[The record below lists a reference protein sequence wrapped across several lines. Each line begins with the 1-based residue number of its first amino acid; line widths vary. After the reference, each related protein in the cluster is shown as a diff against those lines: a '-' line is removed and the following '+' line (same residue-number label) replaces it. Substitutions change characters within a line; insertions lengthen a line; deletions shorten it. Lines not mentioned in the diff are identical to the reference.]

1 MQRTATATTKG
12 DEILRIEAKWRDRWE
27 ADRAAFVDTAKPAG
41 DGTYLLVMLPYPS
54 GDRLHV
60 GHARTYFLT
69 DGLHRFLR
77 QTGVTVFC
85 PMGWDAFGLPAE
97 NYAIQKGI
105 HPRTSTLANIAAMKE
120 QFRSWGVLY
129 DWTKEVTTCEPEY
142 YRWNQ
147 WFFLKLLEK
156 GLAVRRKSAV
166 NWCPSCETVLA
177 NEQAEG
183 GVCERCGTA
192 VVPRELEQWFLKI
205 TDYADS
211 LLDGLDTLGKWPEK
225 VVTMQRNW
233 IGRSTGADLDFAIP
247 SLNESVR
254 VFTTR
259 PDTVFGATALI
270 LAPEHALVPRLLE
283 GNPKR
288 PELETWVASV
298 RSQERIVREAEG
310 AEKDGR
316 DTGRTAINPFTGQQ
330 VPVWLANFVI
340 AAYGTGALMAVPAHD
355 TRDFEFAKKY
365 GIPIVKV
372 IEPEREDKRE
382 EFLRKN
388 EGTEDSLRREEGEAA
403 ARGCA
408 AASAG
413 AGAPPLARDH
423 SKKSSSDGAA
433 APTECYTGEGRLV
446 ASGPFSGKSSSSARE
461 LIAAEAA
468 RRGIGGPRVRYR
480 LRDWLISRQR
490 YWGTPIPM
498 IRCEKDGWVPV
509 PEQDLP
515 VVLPPDAPFT
525 GKGGNPLEKV
535 AAFVQTTCPSCGGP
549 ARRETDTMDTF
560 VDSSWYFLRYIDPK
574 NAAAPFDPAL
584 VKEWA
589 PVDQYIGGI
598 EHAIL
603 HLLYARFFTRILKD
617 LGLVTFEEPFSALF
631 NQGMITRL
639 SPTGRV
645 EKMSKSRGNS
655 VSLDAL
661 IAEKGADAVRAF
673 VLFLGPPEKDAEWSD
688 EGISGPERFLWR
700 VRSTVDRF
708 LATGADP
715 LALPA
720 KADTP
725 AARARHMAIKKVTED
740 FRAFSFHTAVAH
752 LMEFLNG
759 ATVLAN
765 DAGADA
771 GETAATLRTLVTLL
785 HPIAPHLSEEL
796 NERMGGKESLLASE
810 WPSFDPAL
818 AVQEVASIAVQVS
831 GKVRAEIKLLRGSSE
846 KEALAAAQAEAA
858 LSRWLD
864 GKQIVKTI
872 WVQDRLLN
880 IVVR

>member
-1 MQRTATATTKG
+1 MHPTPTATTKS
-12 DEILRIEAKWRDRWE
+12 DELLRVEAKWRARWE

-41 DGTYLLVMLPYPS
+41 EGTYLLVMLPYPS

-69 DGLHRFLR
+69 DALHRFLR
-77 QTGVTVFC
+77 QTGVTVLC

-147 WFFLKLLEK
+147 WFFLRLLEK
-156 GLAVRRKSAV
+156 GLAVRKKSAV
-166 NWCPSCETVLA
+166 NWCPSCLTVLA

-183 GVCERCGTA
+183 GVCERCKTP
-192 VVPRELEQWFLKI
+192 VVQRELEQWFLKI
-205 TDYADS
+205 TDYAER
-211 LLDGLDTLGKWPEK
+211 LLDGLDTLGRWPEK

-233 IGRSTGADLDFAIP
+233 IGKSTGADLDFAVP
-247 SLNESVR
+247 SLNETVR

-259 PDTVFGATALI
+259 PDTIFGATALI
-270 LAPEHALVPRLLE
+270 LAPEHALVSRLLE
-283 GNPKR
+283 GNPKKA
-288 PELETWVASV
+288 ELQAWVTSV
-298 RSQERIVREAEG
+298 RSQERIAREAEG

-316 DTGRTAINPFTGQQ
+316 DTGRKAINPFTGQEI
-330 VPVWLANFVI
+330 PVWLANFVI
-340 AAYGTGALMAVPAHD
+340 ADYGTGALMAVPAHD
-355 TRDFEFAKKY
+355 TRDYEFATKY

-372 IEPEREDKRE
+372 IEKE
-382 EFLRKN
+382 EKTGNLLGKK
-388 EGTEDSLRREEGEAA
+388 EGTGDFLRREEGE
-403 ARGCA
+403 GG
-408 AASAG
+408 G
-413 AGAPPLARDH
+413 AV
-423 SKKSSSDGAA
+423 S
-433 APTECYTGEGRLV
+433 ECYTGEGRLV
-446 ASGPFSGKSSSSARE
+446 ASGPFSAKSSSEARE
-461 LIAAEAA
+461 AIAAEAA
-468 RRGIGGPRVRYR
+468 KRGIGGPRVRYR

-498 IRCEKDGWVPV
+498 IHCEKDGWVPV
-509 PEQDLP
+509 PEKDLP
-515 VVLPPDAPFT
+515 VVLPADAPFT

-535 AAFVQTTCPSCGGP
+535 ASFVNTTCPSCGGP

-574 NAAAPFDPAL
+574 NDRAPFDPGL

-603 HLLYARFFTRILKD
+603 HLLYARFFCRLLKD

-639 SPTGRV
+639 SPAGRI

-655 VSLDAL
+655 VSLDSL
-661 IAEKGADAVRAF
+661 IAAKGADAVRAF

-700 VRSTVDRF
+700 VRGTIERF
-708 LATGADP
+708 LKTGADP
-715 LALPA
+715 QAQPA

-725 AARARHMAIKKVTED
+725 AARALHMAIKKITED

-752 LMEFLNG
+752 VMELLNG
-759 ATVLAN
+759 ATSIAAE
-765 DAGADA
+765 AGADG
-771 GETAATLRTLVTLL
+771 GEIATTLRTLVTLL
-785 HPIAPHLSEEL
+785 HPVAPHLSEEL
-796 NERMGGKESLLASE
+796 NERMGGKKSLLVSG

-818 AVQEVASIAVQVS
+818 AIEEVASIAVQIS
-831 GKVRAEIKLLRGSSE
+831 GKVRAELSVRRGSSE
-846 KEALAAAQAEAA
+846 KEVVAAAEANPA
-858 LSRWLD
+858 VARWLE
-864 GKQIVKTI
+864 GKQRVKTI

-880 IVVR
+880 IVVK

>member
-1 MQRTATATTKG
+1 MSSTTTTTKS
-12 DEILRIEAKWRDRWE
+12 DEILRIEAKWRGRWE

-41 DGTYLLVMLPYPS
+41 EGTYLLVMLPYPS

-69 DGLHRFLR
+69 DALHRFLR

-120 QFRSWGVLY
+120 QFRAWGVLY

-147 WFFLKLLEK
+147 WFFLRLLEK
-156 GLAVRRKSAV
+156 GLAVRKKSAV
-166 NWCPSCETVLA
+166 NWCPSCLTVLA

-183 GVCERCGTA
+183 GVCERCKTP
-192 VVPRELEQWFLKI
+192 VVQRELEQWFLKI
-205 TDYADS
+205 TDYAER
-211 LLDGLDTLGKWPEK
+211 LLEGLDTLRAWPEK

-233 IGRSTGADLDFAIP
+233 IGKSTGADLDFAIP
-247 SLNESVR
+247 SLEETVR

-283 GNPKR
+283 GNAKKAD
-288 PELETWVASV
+288 LEAWVASV

-316 DTGRTAINPFTGQQ
+316 DTGRKAINPFTGQE

-340 AAYGTGALMAVPAHD
+340 ADYGTGALMAVPAHD
-355 TRDFEFAKKY
+355 TRDFDFAKKY

-372 IEPEREDKRE
+372 IEPP
-382 EFLRKN
+382 
-388 EGTEDSLRREEGEAA
+388 T
-403 ARGCA
+403 
-408 AASAG
+408 
-413 AGAPPLARDH
+413 PV
-423 SKKSSSDGAA
+423 DG
-433 APTECYTGEGRLV
+433 CYTGEGRLI
-446 ASGPFSGKSSSSARE
+446 ASGPFSEMSSSLARE
-461 LIAAEAA
+461 AIAAEAA
-468 RRGIGGPRVRYR
+468 ERGIGGPRVRYR

-498 IRCEKDGWVPV
+498 IHCERDGWLPV
-509 PEQDLP
+509 PEKDLP

-535 AAFVQTTCPSCGGP
+535 ASFVNATCPRCSGP

-560 VDSSWYFLRYIDPK
+560 VDSSWYYLRYIDPK
-574 NAAAPFDPAL
+574 NGAAPFDPAI

-603 HLLYARFFTRILKD
+603 HLLYARFFARILKD

-631 NQGMITRL
+631 NQGMITRQ

-645 EKMSKSRGNS
+645 EKMSKSRGNA
-655 VSLDAL
+655 VSLDPL

-700 VRSTVDRF
+700 VRGTIDRF
-708 LATGADP
+708 LQTGADP
-715 LALPA
+715 QAQPRV
-720 KADTP
+720 ADTP
-725 AARARHMAIKKVTED
+725 AARARHMAVKRVTED

-752 LMEFLNG
+752 LMEFLNH
-759 ATVLAN
+759 ATSLVGQ
-765 DAGADA
+765 AGSDA
-771 GETAATLRTLVTLL
+771 GETATTLRTLVTLL

-796 NERMGGKESLLASE
+796 NERMGGTKSLLVSG
-810 WPSFDPAL
+810 WPAYDPAL
-818 AVQEVASIAVQVS
+818 AVEEFASIAVQIS
-831 GKVRAEIKLLRGSSE
+831 GRVRAEIKLRRGSSD
-846 KEALAAAQAEAA
+846 KEAVAAAEANA
-858 LSRWLD
+858 IIAKWLE
-864 GKQIVKTI
+864 GRQRVRTI

-880 IVVR
+880 IVVK

>member
-1 MQRTATATTKG
+1 MQRTATTTAKG
-12 DEILRIEAKWRDRWE
+12 GEILKLEAKWRDRWE
-27 ADRAAFVDTAKPAG
+27 ADRAAFVDTARPAG

-69 DGLHRFLR
+69 DALHRFLR

-147 WFFLKLLEK
+147 WFFLKLFEK
-156 GLAVRRKSAV
+156 GLAVRKKAAV

-183 GVCERCGTA
+183 GVCDRCGTA

-205 TDYADS
+205 TDYADR

-233 IGRSTGADLDFAIP
+233 IGKSTGADLDFAIP

-283 GNPKR
+283 GHPKR
-288 PELETWVASV
+288 AELEAWVDSV
-298 RSQERIVREAEG
+298 RRQERIVREAEG

-316 DTGRTAINPFTGQQ
+316 DTGRTAINPFTGRE

-340 AAYGTGALMAVPAHD
+340 ADYGTGALMAVPAHD

-372 IEPEREDKRE
+372 IEPEKEKKEED
-382 EFLRKN
+382 F
-388 EGTEDSLRREEGEAA
+388 LRREEGQAA
-403 ARGCA
+403 ARGSADA
-408 AASAG
+408 AVG
-413 AGAPPLARDH
+413 AGAPPPARDH
-423 SKKSSSDGAA
+423 SKKSSSDEAA
-433 APTECYTGEGRLV
+433 APTDCYTGEGWLV
-446 ASGPFSGKSSSSARE
+446 ASGPFSAKSSSSARE

-468 RRGIGGPRVRYR
+468 KRGIGGPRVRYR

-498 IRCEKDGWVPV
+498 IHCEKDGWVPV
-509 PEQDLP
+509 PEKDLP

-535 AAFVQTTCPSCGGP
+535 ASFVRTTCPSCGGP

-574 NAAAPFDPAL
+574 NGKAPFDPVV

-617 LGLVTFEEPFSALF
+617 LCLVTFEEPFSALF

-645 EKMSKSRGNS
+645 EKMSKSRGNA

-700 VRSTVDRF
+700 VRSAVDRF
-708 LATGADP
+708 LAAGADP
-715 LALPA
+715 QAQPA

-725 AARARHMAIKKVTED
+725 AARTRHMAVKKVTED

-752 LMEFLNG
+752 LMELLNG
-759 ATVLAN
+759 ATALVN
-765 DAGADA
+765 DAAADA
-771 GETAATLRTLVTLL
+771 GETATTLRTLVTLL

-796 NERMGGKESLLASE
+796 NEKMGGKESLLVSG

-818 AVQEVASIAVQVS
+818 AVEEVASIAVQVS
-831 GKVRAEIKLLRGSSE
+831 GKVRAEIKLKRGSSE
-846 KEALAAAQAEAA
+846 KEALAAAEANTA
-858 LSRWLD
+858 VARWLE
-864 GKQIVKTI
+864 GKQRVKTI

-880 IVVR
+880 IVVK

>member
-1 MQRTATATTKG
+1 
-12 DEILRIEAKWRDRWE
+12 
-27 ADRAAFVDTAKPAG
+27 
-41 DGTYLLVMLPYPS
+41 
-54 GDRLHV
+54 
-60 GHARTYFLT
+60 
-69 DGLHRFLR
+69 
-77 QTGVTVFC
+77 
-85 PMGWDAFGLPAE
+85 
-97 NYAIQKGI
+97 
-105 HPRTSTLANIAAMKE
+105 
-120 QFRSWGVLY
+120 
-129 DWTKEVTTCEPEY
+129 
-142 YRWNQ
+142 
-147 WFFLKLLEK
+147 
-156 GLAVRRKSAV
+156 
-166 NWCPSCETVLA
+166 
-177 NEQAEG
+177 
-183 GVCERCGTA
+183 
-192 VVPRELEQWFLKI
+192 
-205 TDYADS
+205 
-211 LLDGLDTLGKWPEK
+211 
-225 VVTMQRNW
+225 MQRNW

-247 SLNESVR
+247 SLNETVR

-288 PELETWVASV
+288 AELEAWVASV

-316 DTGRTAINPFTGQQ
+316 DTGRMAVNPFTGRE
-330 VPVWLANFVI
+330 VPVWLANFVV
-340 AAYGTGALMAVPAHD
+340 ADYGTGALMAVPAHD

-372 IEPEREDKRE
+372 IEPRREKKRED
-382 EFLRKN
+382 L
-388 EGTEDSLRREEGEAA
+388 LRREEGEGERRQRR
-403 ARGCA
+403 RGL
-408 AASAG
+408 AG
-413 AGAPPLARDH
+413 PEVA
-423 SKKSSSDGAA
+423 
-433 APTECYTGEGRLV
+433 YTGEGRLV
-446 ASGPFSGKSSSSARE
+446 ASGPFSAKSSSSARE

-468 RRGIGGPRVRYR
+468 KRGIGGPRVRYR

-498 IRCEKDGWVPV
+498 IHCEKDGWVPV
-509 PEQDLP
+509 PEKDLP
-515 VVLPPDAPFT
+515 VVLPKDAPFT

-535 AAFVQTTCPSCGGP
+535 ASFVRTTCPSCGGP

-700 VRSTVDRF
+700 VRGAVDRF

-715 LALPA
+715 QAQPA
-720 KADTP
+720 VADTP

-759 ATVLAN
+759 ATALVN
-765 DAGADA
+765 DARRGRGGDRDDA
-771 GETAATLRTLVTLL
+771 AHARHAAPSHRA
-785 HPIAPHLSEEL
+785 AP
-796 NERMGGKESLLASE
+796 
-810 WPSFDPAL
+810 
-818 AVQEVASIAVQVS
+818 
-831 GKVRAEIKLLRGSSE
+831 LRGAE
-846 KEALAAAQAEAA
+846 REDGRQEEPPRVGLAELRSGAREGGGRVDRGAGVGKGPCRNQASKRIFREGSAGRR
-858 LSRWLD
+858 S
-864 GKQIVKTI
+864 G
-872 WVQDRLLN
+872 
-880 IVVR
+880 

>member
-1 MQRTATATTKG
+1 MSSTTTTTKS
-12 DEILRIEAKWRDRWE
+12 DEILRIEAKWRGRWE

-41 DGTYLLVMLPYPS
+41 EGTYLLVMLPYPS

-69 DGLHRFLR
+69 DALHRFLR

-120 QFRSWGVLY
+120 QFRAWGVLY

-147 WFFLKLLEK
+147 WFFLRLLEK
-156 GLAVRRKSAV
+156 GLAVRKKSAV
-166 NWCPSCETVLA
+166 NWCPSCLTVLA

-183 GVCERCGTA
+183 GVCERCKTP
-192 VVPRELEQWFLKI
+192 VVQRELEQWFLKI
-205 TDYADS
+205 TDYAER
-211 LLDGLDTLGKWPEK
+211 LLEGLDTLRAWPEK

-233 IGRSTGADLDFAIP
+233 IGKSTGADLDFAIP
-247 SLNESVR
+247 SLEETVR

-283 GNPKR
+283 GNAKKA
-288 PELETWVASV
+288 ELETWVASV

-316 DTGRTAINPFTGQQ
+316 DTGRKAINPFTGQE

-340 AAYGTGALMAVPAHD
+340 ADYGTGALMAVPAHD
-355 TRDFEFAKKY
+355 TRDFDFAKKY

-372 IEPEREDKRE
+372 IEPP
-382 EFLRKN
+382 
-388 EGTEDSLRREEGEAA
+388 T
-403 ARGCA
+403 
-408 AASAG
+408 
-413 AGAPPLARDH
+413 PV
-423 SKKSSSDGAA
+423 DG
-433 APTECYTGEGRLV
+433 CYTGEGRLI
-446 ASGPFSGKSSSSARE
+446 ASGPFSEMSSSLARE
-461 LIAAEAA
+461 AIAAEAA
-468 RRGIGGPRVRYR
+468 ERGIGGPRVRYR

-498 IRCEKDGWVPV
+498 IHCERDGWLPV
-509 PEQDLP
+509 PEKDLP

-535 AAFVQTTCPSCGGP
+535 ASFVNTTCPRCSGP

-560 VDSSWYFLRYIDPK
+560 VDSSWYYLRYIDPK
-574 NAAAPFDPAL
+574 NGAAPFDPAI

-603 HLLYARFFTRILKD
+603 HLLYARFFARILKD

-631 NQGMITRL
+631 NQGMITRQ

-645 EKMSKSRGNS
+645 EKMSKSRGNA
-655 VSLDAL
+655 VSLDPL

-700 VRSTVDRF
+700 VRGTIDRF
-708 LATGADP
+708 LQTGADP
-715 LALPA
+715 QAQPRV
-720 KADTP
+720 ADTP
-725 AARARHMAIKKVTED
+725 AARARHMAVKRVTED

-752 LMEFLNG
+752 LMEFLNH
-759 ATVLAN
+759 ATSLVGQ
-765 DAGADA
+765 AGSDA
-771 GETAATLRTLVTLL
+771 GETATTLRTLVTLL

-796 NERMGGKESLLASE
+796 NERMGGTKSLLVSG
-810 WPSFDPAL
+810 WPAYDPAL
-818 AVQEVASIAVQVS
+818 AVEEFASIAVQIS
-831 GKVRAEIKLLRGSSE
+831 GRVRAEIKLRRGSSD
-846 KEALAAAQAEAA
+846 KEAVAAAEANA
-858 LSRWLD
+858 IIAKWLE
-864 GKQIVKTI
+864 GRQRVRTI

-880 IVVR
+880 IVVK

>member
-1 MQRTATATTKG
+1 MSSTTPTTKS
-12 DEILRIEAKWRDRWE
+12 DEILRIEKKWRERWE
-27 ADRAAFVDTAKPAG
+27 ADRAAFVDTGTPAG
-41 DGTYLLVMLPYPS
+41 EGTYLLVMLPYPS

-69 DGLHRFLR
+69 DALHRFLR

-120 QFRSWGVLY
+120 QFRAWGVLY

-147 WFFLKLLEK
+147 WFFLRLLEK
-156 GLAVRRKSAV
+156 GLAVRKKSAV
-166 NWCPSCETVLA
+166 NWCPSCLTVLA

-183 GVCERCGTA
+183 GVCERCKTP
-192 VVPRELEQWFLKI
+192 VVQRELEQWFLKI
-205 TDYADS
+205 TDYAER
-211 LLDGLDTLGKWPEK
+211 LLEGLDTLGAWPEK

-233 IGRSTGADLDFAIP
+233 IGKSIGADLDFAIP
-247 SLNESVR
+247 SLGETVR

-283 GNPKR
+283 ENPRKA
-288 PELETWVASV
+288 ELEAWVTSV
-298 RSQERIVREAEG
+298 RGQERIVREAEG

-316 DTGRTAINPFTGQQ
+316 DTGRKAVNPFTGQE

-340 AAYGTGALMAVPAHD
+340 ASYGTGALMAVPAHD
-355 TRDFEFAKKY
+355 TRDFDFATKY
-365 GIPIVKV
+365 GIPVVKV
-372 IEPEREDKRE
+372 IEPEEKKE
-382 EFLRKN
+382 
-388 EGTEDSLRREEGEAA
+388 
-403 ARGCA
+403 
-408 AASAG
+408 G
-413 AGAPPLARDH
+413 AGAP
-423 SKKSSSDGAA
+423 AA
-433 APTECYTGEGRLV
+433 AFTGEGRLV
-446 ASGPFSGKSSSSARE
+446 ASGPFSEKSSSSARE

-498 IRCEKDGWVPV
+498 IHCEKDGWLPV
-509 PEQDLP
+509 PEKDLP

-525 GKGGNPLEKV
+525 GTGGNPLEKV
-535 AAFVQTTCPSCGGP
+535 AAFVNTTCPRCSGP

-560 VDSSWYFLRYIDPK
+560 VDSSWYYLRYIDPK
-574 NAAAPFDPAL
+574 NGGAPFDPAR
-584 VKEWA
+584 VREWA

-603 HLLYARFFTRILKD
+603 HLLYARFFARILKD

-639 SPTGRV
+639 SPAGRV
-645 EKMSKSRGNS
+645 EKMSKSRGNA
-655 VSLDAL
+655 VSLDPL

-673 VLFLGPPEKDAEWSD
+673 VLFLGPPEKDSEWND

-700 VRSTVDRF
+700 VRATVDRF
-708 LATGADP
+708 LHAGSDPQGYPTGT
-715 LALPA
+715 
-720 KADTP
+720 DTP
-725 AARARHMAIKKVTED
+725 AARARHMAVKRITED

-752 LMEFLNG
+752 LMEFLNH
-759 ATVLAN
+759 ATSLVG

-771 GETAATLRTLVTLL
+771 GETATTLRTLVTLL

-796 NERMGGKESLLASE
+796 NERMGGTKSLLVSG

-818 AVQEVASIAVQVS
+818 AIEEVASIAVQIS
-831 GKVRAEIKLLRGSSE
+831 GKVRAEIKLRRGSSE
-846 KEALAAAQAEAA
+846 REAVDAAESNAIIAK
-858 LSRWLD
+858 WLE
-864 GKQIVKTI
+864 GKQRVKTI

-880 IVVR
+880 MVVR

>member
-1 MQRTATATTKG
+1 MQRTATASTKG

-27 ADRAAFVDTAKPAG
+27 ADHAAFVDTAKAGG

-69 DGLHRFLR
+69 DALHRFLR

-97 NYAIQKGI
+97 NYAIQKGV

-166 NWCPSCETVLA
+166 NWCPSCLTVLA

-205 TDYADS
+205 TDYADR

-247 SLNESVR
+247 SLNEAVR

-288 PELETWVASV
+288 AELETWVTSV
-298 RSQERIVREAEG
+298 RSQERIVREADG

-316 DTGRTAINPFTGQQ
+316 DTGRTAINPFTRQE

-340 AAYGTGALMAVPAHD
+340 ADYGTGALMAVPAHD

-372 IEPEREDKRE
+372 IEPGRE
-382 EFLRKN
+382 EKK
-388 EGTEDSLRREEGEAA
+388 EDFLRREEGE
-403 ARGCA
+403 G
-408 AASAG
+408 
-413 AGAPPLARDH
+413 D
-423 SKKSSSDGAA
+423 
-433 APTECYTGEGRLV
+433 CYTGEGRLI
-446 ASGPFSGKSSSSARE
+446 ASGPFTEESSSTARE
-461 LIAAEAA
+461 LISAEAA
-468 RRGIGGPRVRYR
+468 KRGIGGPRVRYR

-498 IRCEKDGWVPV
+498 VHCEKDGWVPV
-509 PEQDLP
+509 PERDLP
-515 VVLPPDAPFT
+515 VVLPKDAPFT

-535 AAFVQTTCPSCGGP
+535 ASFVQTTCPSCGGP

-560 VDSSWYFLRYIDPK
+560 VDSSWYYLRYIDPK
-574 NAAAPFDPAL
+574 NAGAPFDPAI

-603 HLLYARFFTRILKD
+603 HLLYARFFARILKD

-673 VLFLGPPEKDAEWSD
+673 VLFLGPPEKDTEWSD

-700 VRSTVDRF
+700 VRGAVDRF

-715 LALPA
+715 QAQPA

-725 AARARHMAIKKVTED
+725 MARTRHMAIKKVTED

-759 ATVLAN
+759 ATVLVN

-796 NERMGGKESLLASE
+796 NEKMGGKKSLLASG

-818 AVQEVASIAVQVS
+818 AEMESASIAVQVS
-831 GKVRAEIKLLRGSSE
+831 GKVRAELSVQRGASE
-846 KEALAAAQAEAA
+846 KEVVAAAEANPA
-858 LSRWLD
+858 VARWLE
-864 GKQIVKTI
+864 GKQRVKTI

>member
-1 MQRTATATTKG
+1 MNSTTPTTKS
-12 DEILRIEAKWRDRWE
+12 DEILRIEAKWRERWE
-27 ADRAAFVDTAKPAG
+27 SDRAAFVDTRKPAG
-41 DGTYLLVMLPYPS
+41 EGKYLLVMLPYPS

-69 DGLHRFLR
+69 DALHRFLR

-105 HPRTSTLANIAAMKE
+105 HPRTSTLANIAAMKD
-120 QFRSWGVLY
+120 QFRAWGVLY

-147 WFFLKLLEK
+147 WFFLRLLEK
-156 GLAVRRKSAV
+156 GLAVRKRSAV
-166 NWCPSCETVLA
+166 NWCPSCLTVLA

-183 GVCERCGTA
+183 GVCERCKTP
-192 VVPRELEQWFLKI
+192 VVQRELEQWFLKI
-205 TDYADS
+205 TDYAER
-211 LLDGLDTLGKWPEK
+211 LLEGLDTLGKWPEK

-233 IGRSTGADLDFAIP
+233 IGKSTGADLDFAIP
-247 SLNESVR
+247 SLEETVR

-283 GNPKR
+283 GNPEKAD
-288 PELETWVASV
+288 LEAWVASV
-298 RSQERIVREAEG
+298 RGQERIVREAEG

-316 DTGRTAINPFTGQQ
+316 DTGRKAINPFTGQEI
-330 VPVWLANFVI
+330 PVWLANFVI
-340 AAYGTGALMAVPAHD
+340 ADYGTGALMAVPAHD
-355 TRDFEFAKKY
+355 TRDFDFATKY
-365 GIPIVKV
+365 GIPIVNV
-372 IEPEREDKRE
+372 IEPEEKKE
-382 EFLRKN
+382 HLLRKEEEKN
-388 EGTEDSLRREEGEAA
+388 GDFLRREEGKV
-403 ARGCA
+403 GLT
-408 AASAG
+408 G
-413 AGAPPLARDH
+413 GG
-423 SKKSSSDGAA
+423 GAA
-433 APTECYTGEGRLV
+433 DVAVAPSTAYTGEGHLI

-461 LIAAEAA
+461 LISAEAA

-498 IRCEKDGWVPV
+498 IHCTKDGWLPV
-509 PEQDLP
+509 PEKDLP

-525 GKGGNPLEKV
+525 GKGGNPLENV
-535 AAFVQTTCPSCGGP
+535 ASFVNTTCPRCSGP

-560 VDSSWYFLRYIDPK
+560 VDSSWYYLRYVDPK
-574 NAAAPFDPAL
+574 NERAPFDPAIA
-584 VKEWA
+584 KEWM

-603 HLLYARFFTRILKD
+603 HLLYARFFSRILKD

-631 NQGMITRL
+631 NQGMITRQ

-645 EKMSKSRGNS
+645 EKMSKSRGNA
-655 VSLDAL
+655 VSLDPL

-700 VRSTVDRF
+700 VRGTIERF
-708 LATGADP
+708 LQTGADP
-715 LALPA
+715 QALPRT
-720 KADTP
+720 ADTA
-725 AARARHMAIKKVTED
+725 AARARHMAVKRVTED

-752 LMEFLNG
+752 LMELLNHSTSLLG
-759 ATVLAN
+759 ET
-765 DAGADA
+765 GADA
-771 GETAATLRTLVTLL
+771 GETATTLRTLVTLL

-796 NERMGGKESLLASE
+796 NERMGGTKSLLVSG
-810 WPSFDPAL
+810 WPAFDPAL
-818 AVQEVASIAVQVS
+818 AVEEFASIAVQIS
-831 GKVRAEIKLLRGSSE
+831 GKVRAELKLRRGSSE
-846 KEALAAAQAEAA
+846 KDAVGAAESNAIIA
-858 LSRWLD
+858 RWLE
-864 GKQIVKTI
+864 GKQRIKTI

-880 IVVR
+880 LVVK

>member
-1 MQRTATATTKG
+1 MSSTTTTTKS
-12 DEILRIEAKWRDRWE
+12 DEILRIEAKWRGRWE

-41 DGTYLLVMLPYPS
+41 EGTYLLVMLPYPS

-69 DGLHRFLR
+69 DALHRFLR

-120 QFRSWGVLY
+120 QFRAWGVLY

-147 WFFLKLLEK
+147 WFFLRLLEK
-156 GLAVRRKSAV
+156 GLAIRKKSAV
-166 NWCPSCETVLA
+166 NWCPSCLTVLA

-183 GVCERCGTA
+183 GVCERCKTP
-192 VVPRELEQWFLKI
+192 VVQRELEQWFLKI
-205 TDYADS
+205 TDYAER
-211 LLDGLDTLGKWPEK
+211 LLEGLDTLRAWPEK

-233 IGRSTGADLDFAIP
+233 IGKSTGADLDFAIP
-247 SLNESVR
+247 SLEETVR

-283 GNPKR
+283 GNAKKA
-288 PELETWVASV
+288 ELETWVASV

-316 DTGRTAINPFTGQQ
+316 DTGRKAINPFTGQE

-340 AAYGTGALMAVPAHD
+340 ADYGTGALMAVPAHD
-355 TRDFEFAKKY
+355 TRDFDFAKKY

-372 IEPEREDKRE
+372 IEPP
-382 EFLRKN
+382 
-388 EGTEDSLRREEGEAA
+388 T
-403 ARGCA
+403 
-408 AASAG
+408 
-413 AGAPPLARDH
+413 PV
-423 SKKSSSDGAA
+423 DG
-433 APTECYTGEGRLV
+433 CYTGEGRLI
-446 ASGPFSGKSSSSARE
+446 ASGPFSEMSSSLARE
-461 LIAAEAA
+461 AIAAEAA
-468 RRGIGGPRVRYR
+468 ERGIGGPRVRYR

-498 IRCEKDGWVPV
+498 IHCERDGWLPV
-509 PEQDLP
+509 PEKDLP

-535 AAFVQTTCPSCGGP
+535 ASFVNTTCPRCSGP

-560 VDSSWYFLRYIDPK
+560 VDSSWYYLRYIDPK
-574 NAAAPFDPAL
+574 NGAAPFDPAI

-603 HLLYARFFTRILKD
+603 HLLYARFFARILKD

-631 NQGMITRL
+631 NQGMITHQ

-645 EKMSKSRGNS
+645 EKMSKSRGNA
-655 VSLDAL
+655 VSLDPL

-700 VRSTVDRF
+700 VRGTIDRF
-708 LATGADP
+708 LQTGADP
-715 LALPA
+715 QALPRV
-720 KADTP
+720 ADTP
-725 AARARHMAIKKVTED
+725 TARARHMAVKRVTED

-752 LMEFLNG
+752 LMEFLNH
-759 ATVLAN
+759 ATSLVGQ
-765 DAGADA
+765 AGSDA
-771 GETAATLRTLVTLL
+771 GETATTLRTLVTLL

-796 NERMGGKESLLASE
+796 NERMGGTKSLLVSG
-810 WPSFDPAL
+810 WPAYDPAL
-818 AVQEVASIAVQVS
+818 AVEEFASIAVQIS
-831 GKVRAEIKLLRGSSE
+831 GRVRAEIKLRRGSSD
-846 KEALAAAQAEAA
+846 KEAVAAAEANA
-858 LSRWLD
+858 IIAKWLE
-864 GKQIVKTI
+864 GRQRVRTI

-880 IVVR
+880 IVVK